1 MSKALVISGA
11 DFSANKLD
19 TVSLLTPVPCTGI
32 ALNVSAVSF
41 TKFRETA
48 TLTATVTPVDTTDT
62 VIWASS
68 DTDVV
73 EVVGGALTAV
83 GVGTATVTATCGN
96 HSAACTVT
104 AKVIYEESELYR
116 ANGYGIIASPWN
128 SNRMSAE
135 ANSSYFAFAMGTN
148 ALGNKILP
156 YNGLS
161 VLGQNVYP
169 IPIPKKASTIKIVS
183 PDSTGTKLG
192 YIYTYYIDSTTNQ
205 SYTTAEGAALISNYQ
220 IENPGALITI
230 DLVERD
236 LDSSVDSFTF
246 SFRVK
251 GGQGAPADM
260 TNPVV
265 ITIE

>member
-1 MSKALVISGA
+1 MSKALVIGGA

-41 TKFRETA
+41 TKFHEVA
-48 TLTATVTPVDTTDT
+48 TLTANVTPVDTTDT

-73 EVVGGALTAV
+73 EVVGGVLTAV

-96 HSAACTVT
+96 HSATCTVT

-135 ANSSYFAFAMGTN
+135 ANSLYGAFAIGTN
-148 ALGNKILP
+148 VLGNKPLV
-156 YNGLS
+156 YNGLTT
-161 VLGQNVYP
+161 LGQNVYP
-169 IPIPKKASTIKIVS
+169 IPLPKKASSMKIVS
-183 PDSTGTKLG
+183 PDSTGTHTNA
-192 YIYTYYIDSTTNQ
+192 IYVYFTDSTTNQ
-205 SYTTAEGAALISNYQ
+205 SYSSAEGAAMVSNSS
-220 IENPGALITI
+220 IDSPGTQVTLNLT
-230 DLVERD
+230 E
-236 LDSSVDSFTF
+236 LDASVDSFTF
-246 SFRVK
+246 SFRCSS
-251 GGQGAPADM
+251 GNTPADQ